1 MADTLNF
8 ELVSPER
15 KLASVEA
22 EMVTIPGM
30 MGDLTAMANHA
41 PFLTNMRPGFVVVRN
56 GSSEDGYF
64 VTGGFAE
71 ISSNTI
77 SVLAEDAGRRHPGPQ
92 AGGAAKAQRL
102 QGAAGPGSRLSG
114 KPFAGRIGACQRRA
128 LLHSDRDEA
137 FPGLALRRAGF
148 TPPFRHGN
156 PLAEFTPPD
165 IQARGFRVNRRTR
178 QKPAHRYRA

>member
-1 MADTLNF
+1 MAEMLNF

-22 EMVTIPGM
+22 EAVTVPGM

-71 ISSNTI
+71 ISSNTV
-77 SVLAEDAGRRHPGPQ
+77 SVLAEEAVEKASVDRAFIEEKLSQAEQAHADATQ
-92 AGGAAKAQRL
+92 ARKQAAL
-102 QGAAGPGSRLSG
+102 QKLNDY
-114 KPFAGRIGACQRRA
+114 KA
-128 LLHSDRDEA
+128 LLSQI
-137 FPGLALRRAGF
+137 G
-148 TPPFRHGN
+148 
-156 PLAEFTPPD
+156 
-165 IQARGFRVNRRTR
+165 
-178 QKPAHRYRA
+178 

>member
-77 SVLAEDAGRRHPGPQ
+77 SVLAEEAIEKATINRGFIEEKITQAEQALTDATPARKQ
-92 AGGAAKAQRL
+92 AAL
-102 QGAAGPGSRLSG
+102 QKLNDY
-114 KPFAGRIGACQRRA
+114 KA
-128 LLHSDRDEA
+128 LLGQV
-137 FPGLALRRAGF
+137 PG
-148 TPPFRHGN
+148 
-156 PLAEFTPPD
+156 
-165 IQARGFRVNRRTR
+165 
-178 QKPAHRYRA
+178 